1 MDKDEAQ
8 ELLTKYTKNQCS
20 PEEKALIERW
30 YLEEASMQQLPD
42 NQDDFNREKIEIW
55 AETLKKAGLKK
66 ANYRL
71 GRVWMASAAAL
82 LIFLSIGF
90 YFFRIEQP
98 EPKVAVSKTTD
109 VIPGSN
115 KAVLTLADGSK
126 IILDHAGEGVL
137 ARQGNIVINK
147 AGDGQLVYDAS
158 KSPLS
163 TDNAVVAYNT
173 ISTPRG
179 GNYHVILPDG
189 SKVWLNSAS
198 SISFPTAFNGDE
210 RNVTITG
217 EAYFE
222 VASNIHKRFNV
233 KANGMS
239 VQVLGTHFNVMAY
252 DDEASVKTTLLE
264 GSVKVISGLVS
275 NVIKPGEQAQV
286 AVGKI
291 NVTTANLEEAV
302 AWKNGYFYFKDT
314 DIKTVMRQISRWYDV
329 DVQYRGAVP
338 ETVFSGKM
346 YKNVNASK
354 VLEILS
360 YFKVNFRI
368 EEPLTPSGRKTII
381 IL

>member
-8 ELLTKYTKNQCS
+8 ELLTKYIENQCS

-30 YLEEASMQQLPD
+30 YLKEAAAQQLPES
-42 NQDDFNREKIEIW
+42 QTDFSDEKHEIW
-55 AETLKKAGLKK
+55 TGTLKRAGLKQK
-66 ANYRL
+66 KYNPGKL
-71 GRVWMASAAAL
+71 WMASAAAL

-90 YFFRIEQP
+90 FFFRGE
-98 EPKVAVSKTTD
+98 EPQVEVAVTQVPD
-109 VIPGSN
+109 VTPGTN

-126 IILDHAGEGVL
+126 IVLDHAGEGVL
-137 ARQGNIVINK
+137 ARQGNIIINK
-147 AGDGQLVYDAS
+147 GAEGQLVYDAS
-158 KSPLS
+158 NSSLN
-163 TDNAVVAYNT
+163 TDRATVSYNT

-179 GNYHVILPDG
+179 GQYHVILPDG

-198 SISFPTAFNGDE
+198 SINFPTAFNSDE

-222 VASNIHKRFNV
+222 VAPSATKRFNV
-233 KANGMS
+233 KANGTN

-252 DDEASVKTTLLE
+252 ADESSVKTTLLE
-264 GSVKVISGLVS
+264 GSVKVSSGKTV
-275 NVIKPGEQAQV
+275 NIIKPGEQAESV
-286 AVGKI
+286 AGRI
-291 NVTTANLEEAV
+291 NISNANLEEAV

-314 DIKTVMRQISRWYDV
+314 DIKTVMRQIARWYDV
-329 DVQYRGAVP
+329 DVQYKGEIP

-368 EEPLTPSGRKTII
+368 EEPLTPSGRKTIV